1 MPVADTEVVFALNPR
16 DHKHRRALNVLD
28 EIKGLLVPDTAVLEF
43 QVVLR
48 ARGRNPSEV
57 KMALLA
63 VNEALTRHLVREVR
77 TMSSTLL
84 AVQCEL
90 EEAYGLSYFDSL
102 LAASALAVDRQVVS
116 DDEAFDRVPEL
127 TRIPLSQRK

>member
-1 MPVADTEVVFALNPR
+1 MPVVDTEVVFALNPR
-16 DHKHRRALNVLD
+16 DHKHESAL
-28 EIKGLLVPDTAVLEF
+28 KLLEESKAIVVPDTTVFEF
-43 QVVLR
+43 QAVLR
-48 ARGRNPSEV
+48 ARGRNALEV

-63 VNEALTRHLVREVR
+63 VNEALTRHDVEEVQ
-77 TMSSTLL
+77 TVSSSLL

-102 LAASALAVDRQVVS
+102 VAASALAVDRQIVS

-127 TRIPLSQRK
+127 NRIPLSPKG